1 MKASL
6 AAAAA
11 GTVATVALIA
21 GCSSSGGTPAKPA
34 AKVSTANAS
43 GTETITGKVTGAAA
57 LANAPVFPVVL
68 TGPVNTTGTFTS
80 PNGNG
85 THATLTF
92 RTKAGNLVAAG
103 YAPDANSNTPP
114 AVVNA
119 AECRFKFVIHATYT
133 VTGSKSTGAF
143 KDAHGNG
150 KAIFAFEADAPKLKD
165 GKCNTSNNAQPLTNG
180 ALGTFNSSGPLTV
193 R

>member
-1 MKASL
+1 MKPSL
-6 AAAAA
+6 AAAA
-11 GTVATVALIA
+11 GTVAAVALIA
-21 GCSSSGGTPAKPA
+21 GCSSSGSSPAKHA
-34 AKVSTANAS
+34 AKVSVTQAS

-57 LANAPVFPVVL
+57 LANTTTYPVVL
-68 TGPVNTTGTFTS
+68 AGPVSTTGMFTA

-114 AVVNA
+114 TVVNA
-119 AECRFKFVIHATYT
+119 AACRFKFVINATYT

-143 KDAHGNG
+143 KGARGSG
-150 KAIFAFEADAPKLKD
+150 KAVFVYEADAPKLSN
-165 GKCNTSNNAQPLTNG
+165 GKCNMSNNAQPLANG
-180 ALGTFNSSGPLTV
+180 AIGTFNSSGPLTV
-193 R
+193 K